1 MPVNLRMKGG
11 NKINLIF
18 LGTNLILALSNQTK
32 GQPTERRKK
41 MRYTTVLL
49 AAVLVF
55 ASVVPVYS
63 HHRGNL
69 EVEIVSDRGDVFFAL
84 PYKEIEQGSTQV
96 IKRYLEARKGENYSI
111 VIRNN
116 TSERVGVVIAVDGRN
131 IITGKKSYL
140 KNNEMMYLVDPYG
153 YAGYEGWR
161 TDNDTVHR
169 FYFTDT
175 KDSYAM
181 RTFDDSS
188 AMGVIAVAAF
198 REKERP
204 QVYFDRQM
212 SREKAAP
219 GAPMA
224 PSEKRSGGFE
234 SNSAGTGFGD
244 ERYSPVVKVEFEPE
258 AVPFEKMLVKYE
270 WRETLCKKGLLNCR
284 PEAKNRLWDESDYA
298 PYPPGYSGR

>member
-1 MPVNLRMKGG
+1 
-11 NKINLIF
+11 
-18 LGTNLILALSNQTK
+18 
-32 GQPTERRKK
+32 

-49 AAVLVF
+49 A
-55 ASVVPVYS
+55 VVMICLSAAPVYS
-63 HHRGNL
+63 HHRGYL
-69 EVEIVSDRGDVFFAL
+69 EVEIVSDRGDVFFTL
-84 PYKEIEQGSTQV
+84 PYKEIEQGRTQV

-153 YAGYEGWR
+153 YAKYEGWR

-175 KDSYAM
+175 KDSYAI

-212 SREKAAP
+212 SREKAPA
-219 GAPMA
+219 GAA
-224 PSEKRSGGFE
+224 PSLGDSKKLE
-234 SNSAGTGFGD
+234 SNAAGTGFGN
-244 ERYSPVVKVEFEPE
+244 EKYSPVVKVEFEPE
-258 AVPFEKMLVKYE
+258 NVPFEKMLVKYE

-284 PEAKNRLWDESDYA
+284 PEAKNRLWDESEYA